1 MDLKEL
7 QKELKKIDNGLNIY
21 YDRKHLP
28 NRIKLHYDGS
38 AYPIY
43 DFSTQKYNE
52 ENCLKYIPD
61 KLHTLNALLGAYY
74 ADKPEKTAN
83 NETDKV
89 DGIFQAKLIKDI
101 KDHLALMN
109 EDHKNGYFE
118 LITHLSDP
126 LKIILNHDGYQSI
139 IYNFETKNFIYD
151 SLRYITKPEFYAL
164 QNGMNA
170 YWKDRLE
177 ENIDT
182 AINTSK
188 NPFKKYTD
196 HLADVL
202 KEKNEAYGD
211 SFSKSV
217 DTYGLATIGIRLSDK
232 YNRIEN
238 LITENIFSKNGE
250 SLQDTLLD
258 NAGYSILA
266 LKYLEDRRND

>member
-1 MDLKEL
+1 MDLKNL
-7 QKELKKIDNGLNIY
+7 QKELNKID
-21 YDRKHLP
+21 P
-28 NRIKLHYDGS
+28 NLFIDQDKKAIDISYENDIGRAL
-38 AYPIY
+38 IY

-74 ADKPEKTAN
+74 ADKKEIPAN
-83 NETDKV
+83 SETNKADDIV
-89 DGIFQAKLIKDI
+89 QIKLIKDI

-109 EDHKNGYFE
+109 EDHGNGYFE

-170 YWKDRLE
+170 YWKDRIEL
-177 ENIDT
+177 NIDT

-266 LKYLEDRRND
+266 LKYLEDRRNE